1 MLGIPVVPLFPL
13 YSLEKNETEMVMAKK
28 QIRDKVIGLKHAAS
42 GVWSG
47 EQNAVQE
54 NLMKDK
60 HGIGSEKLYLSTTPL
75 TGRMDK

>member
-28 QIRDKVIGLKHAAS
+28 QIRDKVIGLKH
-42 GVWSG
+42 
-47 EQNAVQE
+47 
-54 NLMKDK
+54 D
-60 HGIGSEKLYLSTTPL
+60 GIGSEKLYLSTTPL